1 VLESDGN
8 HDSMDDER
16 RALVRWHGGGGA
28 GAGEE
33 QGKDKDKEE
42 AAEDSEVEEEAHNGP
57 PSKSQK
63 RDPCSD
69 IKEFN

>member
-42 AAEDSEVEEEAHNGP
+42 AEDSEVKEEAHNGP